1 VGVRAAPALVELGQ
15 LRDTQRCVCSITSPG
30 AFTHQPEEYDYNPLL
45 FDFVLKRRLRLP
57 GTRQRLPPSLFM
69 ANPSLER

>member
-1 VGVRAAPALVELGQ
+1 MCLLHYIA
-15 LRDTQRCVCSITSPG
+15 G

-57 GTRQRLPPSLFM
+57 GTRQHLPPSLFM